1 MTRKKEQTMTF
12 EIPVTPGLRKTVE
25 IPLRD
30 AEDAPIVMYGEDILG
45 NIHPVANITK
55 HPECPEG
62 WFDKF
67 IASRLIER
75 KELIDKACELYR
87 EELQQIQKLIA
98 KIRTTAAD
106 VLDIEGS
113 VADFR
118 KAMEE

>member
-1 MTRKKEQTMTF
+1 MTF

-25 IPLRD
+25 LLLRD
-30 AEDAPIVMYGEDILG
+30 AEDAPLVLYGKDIFG
-45 NIHPVANITK
+45 KMHPIANITK

-62 WFDKF
+62 WFDII
-67 IASRLIER
+67 IASRWTER

-87 EELQQIQKLIA
+87 EELQQIQRLMA
-98 KIRTTAAD
+98 KIRPTAAD

-118 KAMEE
+118 EAMEE